1 MATAPTIPTSIYN
14 PANFVR
20 TVKLRSDVD
29 ATYSPRYN
37 RLQYSIN
44 PDDLS
49 TDLSESYLALRMY
62 LTHQSG
68 VQYTKQE
75 LIDLAEKNT
84 YVSFGQ
90 NGNTYSPMCLVKL
103 CRLFTG
109 NMQLLEET
117 QFSNVLSECLNQIY
131 SDFES
136 VGSSSLTSNSS
147 VVFGVPQSLGAYF
160 ANILPDAIATGGQ
173 LPIEVHIPLKKL
185 FGFFRNKNVYLN
197 DPALMGLKIWLEL
210 EDRKPLLQAITCVD
224 TIDCPD
230 KETDVSG
237 GLIYSLAVNPYTS
250 LTAQNSNGQMTQ
262 NAANL
267 PTNTLVPT
275 NADAPTIMRPP
286 SLTIYADQITSF
298 FNANIAIATD
308 TLVLTGGW
316 TNQTL
321 TQMSL
326 IDGATL
332 KLNFRM
338 KATAGLTNQRQ
349 DQIVSAFTTITDVSL
364 NAGVPTIT
372 VSNTFRQWG
381 SVQWATF
388 LDTVEVIAPERC
400 VKLLDVDSTDVT
412 QLQQE
417 NTIPINQAQY
427 DALEYAGL
435 ISAAGTPTNSPFVLN
450 TQMTCSAN
458 STLIDIQPYFDLFQN
473 ADVPTSR
480 AIISNCAQKLPIQG
494 SSCRLLAIDA
504 VTGVQDVSYNLVF
517 SDLGMYN
524 NNSLQQALFLDGN
537 TYTQGQN
544 VGGHPVDCNYSFW
557 ITNFN
562 VSIDPVPADD
572 YSYSIDKAELV
583 LIQQAKDPR
592 IPMSR
597 VYPTWRVEVATIETP
612 LPIYQRQFIVTEPN
626 CYSILLCTPQYS
638 TSTTPYAPGTDGY
651 EPQSLISFGRG
662 VQAYRWS
669 INNIDDTNRDV
680 VVSSNTSFYPS
691 SLHVEKLMD
700 SLQNDGDRVAKSLSG
715 ILTVPHSVN
724 PVVAL
729 PLKVYDVREGMNYV
743 MKPQGYTVQ
752 ITLYGDVAHGKPVTA
767 GPIFLFKHCL
777 RTI

>member
-1 MATAPTIPTSIYN
+1 M
-14 PANFVR
+14 
-20 TVKLRSDVD
+20 
-29 ATYSPRYN
+29 
-37 RLQYSIN
+37 

-49 TDLSESYLALRMY
+49 SDLSESYLALRMY

-117 QFSNVLSECLNQIY
+117 NFQNVLSECLNQIY

-224 TIDCPD
+224 TINCPN
-230 KETDVSG
+230 EQDVGVG
-237 GLIYSLAVNPYTS
+237 GLTYSLAVNPYTS

-262 NAANL
+262 NGTNL

-275 NADAPTIMRPP
+275 NADVPTIMRPP

-298 FNANIAIATD
+298 FDANIATPTQ

-321 TQMSL
+321 TQMNLVADSV
-326 IDGATL
+326 L
-332 KLNFRM
+332 KMNFRLR
-338 KATAGLTNQRQ
+338 ATAGLVNQRQ
-349 DQIVSAFTTITDVSL
+349 DQIVSAFTTITNVAL

-372 VSNTFRQWG
+372 VANFFRQWS

-388 LDTVEVIAPERC
+388 LDTVEVI
-400 VKLLDVDSTDVT
+400 DVT
-412 QLQQE
+412 RAIQLSDV
-417 NTIPINQAQY
+417 NTAAATAFREQNIIEITGAQY
-427 DALEYAGL
+427 TAMRLAGL
-435 ISAAGTPTNSPFVLN
+435 ISDANTPTNSPFVLN
-450 TQMTCSAN
+450 TQMHCSAN
-458 STLIDIQPYFDLFQN
+458 NADIEIQPYFDIFQN

-494 SSCRLLAIDA
+494 ASCRLLAIDPLQ
-504 VTGVQDVSYNLVF
+504 GGNWNLVF
-517 SDLGMYN
+517 SDLGLVN

-537 TYTQGQN
+537 TYVDGQN
-544 VGGHPVDCNYSFW
+544 IGGNPVSCNYSFW

-562 VSIDPVPADD
+562 FATDVVPADD

-583 LIQQAKDPR
+583 LVQHAKDPR

-638 TSTTPYAPGTDGY
+638 TSTTPYAAGTDGY

-669 INNIDDTNRDV
+669 VSNIDDSNRDI

-724 PVVAL
+724 PVVAF